1 MAKHKV
7 QLDLGTVNIPKA
19 AVYTGV
25 SVRVRANEKN
35 LGVFSFGR
43 GGIYWKPGKKSYRKQ
58 LRLNWS
64 KFADLLTDQM

>member
-7 QLDLGTVNIPKA
+7 QLDLGTVTIPKA

-25 SVRVRANEKN
+25 SLRVRADGDN

-43 GGIYWKPGKKSYRKQ
+43 GGIYWKPGKKSYKKQ
-58 LRLNWS
+58 LRLSWS
-64 KFADLLTDQM
+64 RFANLLSDQM